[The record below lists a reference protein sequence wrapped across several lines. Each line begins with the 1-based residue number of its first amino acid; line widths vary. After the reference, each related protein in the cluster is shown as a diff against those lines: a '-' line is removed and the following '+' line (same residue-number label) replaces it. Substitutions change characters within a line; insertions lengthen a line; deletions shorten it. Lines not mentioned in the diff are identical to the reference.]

1 MISLGLA
8 LCLLVLL
15 VLLAILLSTG
25 ETHTERL
32 FPITFSIP
40 REKLIQRTVSKTKVL
55 SDLIPGDLSTYIYNT
70 EASYYEE
77 YAKSLFATT
86 TKKGG
91 WDCMRHYE
99 ILACGCL
106 PFFPGIEECPK
117 STMALL
123 PKRLL
128 IESNALFSRLKT
140 KRIEE
145 ISSGEMSEYR
155 KLRDRL
161 MAYTSKYLT
170 TDNIAR
176 YVLARTRHER
186 ARSVLYLSG
195 CAYPDY
201 LRCLTLHGL
210 KTILGAKCHDFPKV
224 AHIYYGDVA
233 RDYRGLYGKGFSY
246 TGLLHPSMHDDALDT
261 GIVERIKAREFDI
274 VIYGSYHRGMPHYDI
289 VRNVYKP
296 HEVILLC
303 GEDLH
308 ACDYAKHT
316 ATGHYVFVREL

>member
-1 MISLGLA
+1 M
-8 LCLLVLL
+8 CLL
-15 VLLAILLSTG
+15 VLLAILLSMSVDLG
-25 ETHTERL
+25 AGDERHTERL

-40 REKLIQRTVSKTKVL
+40 REKLIERTVPKTKVL

-70 EASYYEE
+70 EVSYYDE
-77 YAKSLFATT
+77 YARSLFATT

-106 PFFPGIEECPK
+106 PVFPGIEECPK
-117 STMALL
+117 GTMALL
-123 PKRLL
+123 PKKLL
-128 IESNALFSRLKT
+128 VESNALFARLKT

-145 ISSGEMSEYR
+145 ISPSEISEYGA
-155 KLRDRL
+155 LRDLL
-161 MAYTSKYLT
+161 MAYTSRFLT
-170 TDNIAR
+170 TDKMAR
-176 YVLARTRHER
+176 YVLTRARHER
-186 ARSVLYLSG
+186 ARSVLYMSG

-210 KTILGAKCHDFPKV
+210 KTILGPKCHDFPKV
-224 AHIYYGDVA
+224 AHIYYGDVGT
-233 RDYRGLYGKGFSY
+233 DYTALYGKGFSY
-246 TGLLHPSMHDDALDT
+246 TGLLHPSMRDDTLDT
-261 GIVERIKAREFDI
+261 GIVERIKAREFDV
-274 VIYGSYHRGMPHYDI
+274 VIYGSYNRGMPHYDI
-289 VRNVYKP
+289 VRGVYKP

-316 ATGHYVFVREL
+316 EAGHYVFVREL